1 MEKVGFSDAL
11 SRSRQPQVSDL
22 KPQFVT
28 CRESASWAGPSGT
41 AVWSTQCLLGLES
54 PHCRGLAGHRPR
66 LWCGCLGF
74 LPAWG
79 TQSGQPTSLVTPA
92 VGRSRSCRPG
102 TSRLPHS
109 AGQSVPTQIQGG
121 FDSTGELPDGT
132 AGSGDKPPTAL
143 RESLSVGQHP
153 WVPAHILPLDAQFP

>member
-1 MEKVGFSDAL
+1 MDGGDPADPPGPLGQTHSGLRKGWRRWVSVT
-11 SRSRQPQVSDL
+11 RCRQVSDL

-28 CRESASWAGPSGT
+28 CREPAFWAGPSGT

-92 VGRSRSCRPG
+92 VGRSRSRRPG

-121 FDSTGELPDGT
+121 FDSTAPRGSCQMALPALET
-132 AGSGDKPPTAL
+132 SRPP
-143 RESLSVGQHP
+143 H
-153 WVPAHILPLDAQFP
+153 